1 MLPLPV
7 PLSLNP
13 RAASLFSLRSRD
25 FVCSGKMIKI
35 LLQVCDLATTGTKA
49 QNVESLIG
57 FLKSPAPSGKASLI
71 EKAAKKRKRAEN
83 KRESKAK
90 KAKKAKK
97 GKAGKA
103 NDPLAG
109 LKRPLSAFMLYSN
122 NKRDKVKE
130 ANPDA
135 SFGEIGKILGEK
147 WRGISDE
154 RKANY
159 EAQAKALK
167 DEYEKK
173 KAALLAKAGKS
184 AKVDDDDDDDD
195 EEDDDEEEED
205 DDDDDDDEEDEEDD
219 DEEEEDDDDDADA
232 DDDAADAAD
241 DADDTAGAAA
251 EDGAEA
257 EKMEEEAVP
266 AAEEAKGSDE

>member
-184 AKVDDDDDDDD
+184 AKVDDDDDD
-195 EEDDDEEEED
+195 
-205 DDDDDDDEEDEEDD
+205 
-219 DEEEEDDDDDADA
+219 ADA

>member
-25 FVCSGKMIKI
+25 FVCSGKMIKS

-71 EKAAKKRKRAEN
+71 EEAAKKRKRAEN

-195 EEDDDEEEED
+195 EED
-205 DDDDDDDEEDEEDD
+205 EEDD